1 MIDASGSADGTANGW
16 ELSEP
21 VLQAVERV
29 LRDLDVLG
37 RARRPRPA
45 RAGTLAD
52 SLVIIRNAG
61 QLLHAAPLVG
71 RVPADRRDDRRVDRR
86 SIPADQTGPH
96 RLPLGR
102 TPGHRAGRPIRD
114 DSPLDTGRMRAVS
127 RPAGRARSG
136 PSGRN

>member
-1 MIDASGSADGTANGW
+1 MIGGSSADNGW

-37 RARRPRPA
+37 QARRPRPP
-45 RAGTLAD
+45 RSTTLAE
-52 SLVIIRNAG
+52 SLEIIRTAG
-61 QLLHAAPLVG
+61 HLLQAAPLAG
-71 RVPADRRDDRRVDRR
+71 PLPPHRRPDRRP
-86 SIPADQTGPH
+86 IPADQTGPH

-102 TPGHRAGRPIRD
+102 TPGHRSVRPVRE

-136 PSGRN
+136 PTSRA